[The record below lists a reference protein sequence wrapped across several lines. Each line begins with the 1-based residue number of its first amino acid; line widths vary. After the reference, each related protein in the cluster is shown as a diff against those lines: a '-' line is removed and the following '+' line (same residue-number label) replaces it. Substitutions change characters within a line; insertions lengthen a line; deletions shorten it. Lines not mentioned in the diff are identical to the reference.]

1 MTVNPNSDLWYL
13 WEAFCITFLVLA
25 IEVLIALRG
34 SRLQRRDRGRAQK
47 RATRAFEDHAS

>member
-1 MTVNPNSDLWYL
+1 VNPNSDVWYL

-34 SRLQRRDRGRAQK
+34 SRLQRRERGRAQK
-47 RATRAFEDHAS
+47 RVAHALEERSR

>member
-13 WEAFCITFLVLA
+13 WEAFWITFLVLA

-34 SRLQRRDRGRAQK
+34 NRLQRRDRGRAQK
-47 RATRAFEDHAS
+47 RATHAFEDHAS